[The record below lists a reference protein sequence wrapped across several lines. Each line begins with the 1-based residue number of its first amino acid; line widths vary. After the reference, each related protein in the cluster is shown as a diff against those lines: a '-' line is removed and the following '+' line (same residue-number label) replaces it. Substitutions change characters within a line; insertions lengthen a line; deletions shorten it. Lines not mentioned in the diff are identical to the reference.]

1 MGLFFYSILLAVF
14 FIVSA
19 YFSYR
24 VTRFIIVMLRKQ
36 QIIDMPNDRS
46 NHAIPTPRGGGLAI
60 AGIIIAGFFIV
71 SSWIGQISGAWP
83 LLVASWVLGI
93 VSFSD
98 DVKGLPV
105 RMRFG
110 VQFAAVLVGLLLL
123 PIKTAL
129 GTDSLPLIIA
139 IYVFIAFIWLWFVNL
154 YNFMDGIDGITGVE
168 TICIML
174 GAAIIFA
181 QMGFPLANMAIYAVI
196 IAGATAGFLFFNWHP
211 ASVFMGDVGSVV
223 LGFLVAWVLLQLA
236 LSGEIVPAI
245 ILPLYYLMDSVITI
259 FKRLIAKENIFQAH
273 SKHYYQQAVRNG
285 MKHSKVSL
293 TILKLNIVLVILAII
308 SAL

>member
-105 RMRFG
+105 RMR
-110 VQFAAVLVGLLLL
+110 L
-123 PIKTAL
+123 
-129 GTDSLPLIIA
+129 
-139 IYVFIAFIWLWFVNL
+139 
-154 YNFMDGIDGITGVE
+154 
-168 TICIML
+168 
-174 GAAIIFA
+174 
-181 QMGFPLANMAIYAVI
+181 
-196 IAGATAGFLFFNWHP
+196 
-211 ASVFMGDVGSVV
+211 
-223 LGFLVAWVLLQLA
+223 
-236 LSGEIVPAI
+236 
-245 ILPLYYLMDSVITI
+245 
-259 FKRLIAKENIFQAH
+259 
-273 SKHYYQQAVRNG
+273 
-285 MKHSKVSL
+285 
-293 TILKLNIVLVILAII
+293 
-308 SAL
+308 